1 LITDFGYIALFLLVS
16 LGFAGLMITL
26 PVLLRWLKIVP
37 YNPNQVKSS
46 TFECGLITI
55 GRSWVQ
61 FNPRYYFFALM
72 MVALDVMAIF
82 IYPWAVILRETGTQA
97 LLAALVLI
105 AIVGVG
111 YLFAWRKGVLEW
123 K

>member
-1 LITDFGYIALFLLVS
+1 MITDFGYIALFLLVS

>member
-1 LITDFGYIALFLLVS
+1 MADFGYIALFLLVS
-16 LGFAGLMITL
+16 LGFAGLMLTL

-37 YNPNQVKSS
+37 YNPNAVKSS

-72 MVALDVMAIF
+72 MVALDVTAIF
-82 IYPWAVILRETGTQA
+82 IYSWAVILRQIGAQA

-105 AIVGVG
+105 TIVSVG

>member
-1 LITDFGYIALFLLVS
+1 MADFGYIALFLLVS
-16 LGFAGLMITL
+16 LGFAGLMLTL

-37 YNPNQVKSS
+37 YNPDAVKSS

-72 MVALDVMAIF
+72 MVALDVTAIF
-82 IYPWAVILRETGTQA
+82 IYSWAVIVREMGAQA

-105 AIVGVG
+105 AIVSVG